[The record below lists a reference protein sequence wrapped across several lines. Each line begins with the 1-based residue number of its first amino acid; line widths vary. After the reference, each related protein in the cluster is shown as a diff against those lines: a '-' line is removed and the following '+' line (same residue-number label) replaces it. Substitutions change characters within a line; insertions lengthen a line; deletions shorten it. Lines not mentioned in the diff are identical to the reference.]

1 MSILYS
7 YAIEPLDKAQELG
20 LAEKAAGGDKQARE
34 TLIRANIRYALSYAK
49 TFYGHGLSNE
59 DIDEEAII
67 GLIKAI
73 DNFDYKR
80 GYKIIT
86 YAKMYIMN
94 EIMHAS
100 NYSGYVMRQSD
111 ERFRTLMKIKKALRR
126 IYEENNQ
133 SKLLDSLAYETG
145 LDKKVI
151 TELLEQTQPC
161 TALEEQQ
168 ESNYEAPE
176 TAAIYEVLV
185 QGLYS
190 KLSELD
196 PLERQV
202 ICMTYGLEQ
211 YKKPYSMGEI
221 GKNLGRSKQYIFYI
235 KEKAIDKL
243 KMFMKGESLAA

>member
-7 YAIEPLDKAQELG
+7 YAIEPLDKVQELG

-100 NYSGYVMRQSD
+100 NYSGYVP
-111 ERFRTLMKIKKALRR
+111 
-126 IYEENNQ
+126 
-133 SKLLDSLAYETG
+133 
-145 LDKKVI
+145 
-151 TELLEQTQPC
+151 PC
-161 TALEEQQ
+161 TDLEEQT

-176 TAAIYEVLV
+176 AAAIYEVLS
-185 QGLYS
+185 QSLHS
-190 KLSELD
+190 KLPRLD

-202 ICMTYGLEQ
+202 INMVYGLGQ
-211 YKKPYSMGEI
+211 YKKPYSMAEI
-221 GKNLGRSKQYIFYI
+221 GKKLGRSKQYIFYI
-235 KEKAIDKL
+235 KERAISKL
-243 KMFMKGESLAA
+243 KDSMEEESLAA